1 MACVLKLVAKKVL
14 DSTPIRIS
22 LTKFNVLNPF
32 KKIQCMVLGRD
43 YFYMFADTWIHCW
56 KQTLFGKKW
65 KLWVPIPSIAT
76 HMEKN
81 FLAPCIMWEK
91 EGRAIEQSLLR
102 KQN

>member
-65 KLWVPIPSIAT
+65 KLWVPISSIAT
-76 HMEKN
+76 HKEKN
-81 FLAPCIMWEK
+81 FWHHASCGK
-91 EGRAIEQSLLR
+91 KKGEQSLLR
-102 KQN
+102 KQD